1 MYIQLTFTKKN
12 KYLVN
17 SRGEGGNSP
26 ALDRF
31 VTSIENPSVYCE
43 VFVKI
48 CCLMFYRE
56 PCITQV
62 SLAE

>member
-1 MYIQLTFTKKN
+1 MYVQLTFTKN

-17 SRGEGGNSP
+17 SRGERANSP

-31 VTSIENPSVYCE
+31 VTSIENPSVYR
-43 VFVKI
+43 VVYVKM

-56 PCITQV
+56 PCITQA
-62 SLAE
+62 SMAE